1 MITEDITED
10 YVGFKVAKLLKEK
23 GFEEWCFKCYG
34 VAVLH
39 NGVDISFDEE
49 CDLKDEGRENEIE
62 YVEGG
67 RLYDYACNNREKV
80 RAVWAAPTLWAAMKW
95 LMKIHNLHCAVD
107 YDFVLG
113 WYCQITS
120 LKETVEYDYEEMKHY
135 HPEKDNGFSSPE
147 EACEEAIKYCLEK
160 LI

>member
-1 MITEDITED
+1 MMVED
-10 YVGFKVAKLLKEK
+10 YVSFEVAKLLKEK
-23 GFEEWCFKCYG
+23 GFDEKCISVYHDGELRLVSSLGIFCGAGILAEQTLTYTNSECEWSPIM
-34 VAVLH
+34 
-39 NGVDISFDEE
+39 IS
-49 CDLKDEGRENEIE
+49 
-62 YVEGG
+62 
-67 RLYDYACNNREKV
+67 
-80 RAVWAAPTLWAAMKW
+80 APTLQMATKW
-95 LMKIHNLHCAVD
+95 LRKAHNLHCVVD